1 MSINFSI
8 FQSKVARRMIL
19 LFVSTSLLP
28 VALLAILTFTRFTD
42 SFVKQNQAELHLTT
56 KNVGMGVLDKLSHIQ
71 IELQRIAFE
80 INRNHDHS
88 SSKTIIPSDYFS
100 QYFTSLTIESINDQQ
115 NSQTTSVLDNG
126 WLTTEDVQHLLSGKA
141 IIRTTNFN
149 NQPKRI
155 YLITALGKQ
164 LDDGLLMGAISIVEL
179 WKLEN
184 LLPSAT
190 DACIFNSLFDL
201 LYCSD
206 PITNTS
212 ALSYSLSGAN
222 QSSSYFEWMQ
232 RDEVYSAYQWP
243 IFLEGAY
250 RSPEWIVVL
259 NKPRKDIYAPIAYFK
274 SVYPAV
280 ILASLMLIA
289 LVSSVQIR
297 KYLVP
302 LALLKDATRAIA
314 GGNFNTQI
322 ELNSHDEFE
331 ELANAYNDMTHKL
344 DRQFK
349 SLATMSEVD
358 RSILTSLD
366 PDYII
371 ETVLKGIQ
379 DLMPQSDVNLLSIDK
394 HNNPIISKY
403 AIKTTR
409 FSQHKVKI
417 NEDEEKILK
426 AHSNYLLIKP
436 GSTIPN
442 LLANFIHHGDFTIV
456 LFPIL
461 LKQDLIALVTV
472 RHPLTIDYQDSSYT
486 QIRELIDRIAVAM
499 TNASWEVKLY
509 QQSNFDSLTQLP
521 NRTLLQDRLD
531 QAIKRARRD
540 STQVAVLFV
549 DIDRFKSIN
558 DSMGYKAGDE
568 LIRQVAE
575 RLTSIADS
583 VDSFGRYGSDE
594 FMFIVSDISY
604 KANYI
609 TKISAFAE
617 FILKEIRKSFVINH
631 HEIMISASMGIAIS
645 PTDAITIE
653 DLVNYS
659 EIAMHHAKSQGKGT
673 FHFYAKEINAQS
685 FAQLVLEN
693 DLRRALEKDELE
705 LFFQPQFGTNT
716 FQVVGAE
723 ALIRW
728 HHPRLGLLH
737 PGQFLAMANES
748 GLILQLGEWVI
759 RRTCSQLRLWQLS
772 NLNPVRISINLSSH
786 QFRDEGLVHFIKG
799 VIDENQI
806 SAKFI
811 ELEMT
816 EDTIMSDIDKATQ
829 ILHELKALGFH
840 LSVDDF
846 GTGYSTLNYLAKFPV
861 DCLKIDQSFVHDMIQ
876 DNNMKSIVS
885 AIVALGH
892 SLNLTVIAE
901 GIETEKQLE
910 LLQQL
915 NCDIVQGFLM
925 SEPMSTLDFSN
936 FLTKHQ
942 ADLLRFAN

>member
-1 MSINFSI
+1 MGLKFTI

-19 LFVSTSLLP
+19 LFVFSALLP
-28 VALLAILTFTRFTD
+28 ILFLAFLTFTQFTN
-42 SFVKQNQAELHLTT
+42 SFVKQNQEELHLAT
-56 KNVGMGVLDKLSHIQ
+56 KNIGMGIVDKLSHIQ
-71 IELQRIAFE
+71 TELQRIAFE
-80 INRNHDHS
+80 IKRNGTY
-88 SSKTIIPSDYFS
+88 KTGKALLPSDFFAQYFS
-100 QYFTSLTIESINDQQ
+100 ALRFETIHEQS
-115 NSQTTSVLDNG
+115 TTAPDTILQNG
-126 WLTTEDVQHLLSGKA
+126 WLSSDDVGHLLAGKVV
-141 IIRTTNFN
+141 IRSTHYEK
-149 NQPKRI
+149 QAHKI
-155 YLITALGKQ
+155 YMITALGDQ
-164 LDDGLLMGAISIVEL
+164 LDDGLLIGEISATEF

-184 LLPSAT
+184 LLPTAT
-190 DACIFNSLFDL
+190 DACIFNALYDL
-201 LYCSD
+201 LHCSD

-212 ALSYSLSGAN
+212 ALSYSLSSADKTA
-222 QSSSYFEWMQ
+222 SYFEWLQ
-232 RDEVYSAYQWP
+232 RDEVYSSYQWP

-259 NKPRKDIYAPIAYFK
+259 NKPRKDIYAPIYYLK

-280 ILASLMLIA
+280 ILASLLLIT
-289 LVSSVQIR
+289 LVSSAQIR
-297 KYLVP
+297 KYLIP
-302 LALLKDATRAIA
+302 LALLKDGTIEIA
-314 GGNFNTQI
+314 KGNFNTRIQFDS
-322 ELNSHDEFE
+322 NDEFE
-331 ELANAYNDMTHKL
+331 DLAQAYNDMTQRL

-349 SLATMSEVD
+349 SLSTMSEVD

-379 DLMPQSDVNLLSIDK
+379 DLMPQSHVNLLSIDK

-417 NEDEEKILK
+417 TEEEEKILK
-426 AHSNYLLIKP
+426 AHSNYLLIKA
-436 GSTIPN
+436 GSTIPD
-442 LLANFIHHGDFTIV
+442 LLSNIIKPGVMTVV

-472 RHPLTIDYQDSSYT
+472 RHQHNIDYQDSAYA
-486 QIRELIDRIAVAM
+486 QIRELVDRIAVAM

-509 QQSNFDSLTQLP
+509 QQSNFDNLTQLP

-531 QAIKRARRD
+531 QVIKRTRRD
-540 STQVAVLFV
+540 STKAAVMFL

-568 LIRQVAE
+568 LIKQVAE
-575 RLTSIADS
+575 RLTSIAET

-594 FMFIVSDISY
+594 FIFIISDISY
-604 KANYI
+604 KANSI
-609 TKISAFAE
+609 TKLSAFAE
-617 FILKEIRKSFVINH
+617 YILKEIRKPFIINN
-631 HEIMISASMGIAIS
+631 HEITITASLGIAIS

-653 DLVNYS
+653 DLLNYS
-659 EIAMHHAKSQGKGT
+659 EIAMHHAKSQGKGS

-705 LFFQPQFGTNT
+705 LYFQPQFETST
-716 FQVVGAE
+716 FHLTGAE

-748 GLILQLGEWVI
+748 GLILQIGEWVI
-759 RRTCSQLRLWQLS
+759 QKTCAQLRQWQSS
-772 NLNPVRISINLSSH
+772 NINPVKISINLSSH
-786 QFRDEGLVHFIKG
+786 QFRDEDLVTFIKG
-799 VIDENQI
+799 IIDKHQV
-806 SAKFI
+806 SARFI

-816 EDTIMSDIDKATQ
+816 EDTIMSDIDKTTE
-829 ILHELKALGFH
+829 ILHELKSLGFH

-876 DNNMKSIVS
+876 DGNMKSIVA
-885 AIVALGH
+885 AIIALGH

-901 GIETEKQLE
+901 GIESEKQLE

-925 SEPMSTLDFSN
+925 SEPLSTNDFSV
-936 FLTKHQ
+936 FLSKHQ
-942 ADLLRFAN
+942 TDLLKLAN